1 MMPGPYL
8 MMRMPWD
15 SFRARSRSG
24 WLLWYLLSEPCCVE
38 RKREQ
43 ISTAELGELRPSL
56 TGRERPHS
64 YVLLGVFTAKWEA
77 PRLW

>member
-1 MMPGPYL
+1 M
-8 MMRMPWD
+8 
-15 SFRARSRSG
+15 
-24 WLLWYLLSEPCCVE
+24 E